1 MKKILLTIALLSLS
15 QFSFS
20 CDEACKRA
28 KAEAANNVKFASYLN
43 AKYCKSTGVDFLI
56 QGRKSLQTY
65 KDKQLPTAHRGG
77 AKNIRNFILQRKD
90 WLQECDTYLQLTE
103 QGRIFRDK
111 DSTDKI
117 ITAMNGTA
125 AELEKIMKRPKAD
138 VESLELV
145 TAPAATKFDDLFKLV
160 DAHYLELQR
169 RGLL

>member
-1 MKKILLTIALLSLS
+1 MKKILIIISLLSLS
-15 QFSFS
+15 SFAFS

-56 QGRKSLQTY
+56 QGRKSLQSY
-65 KDKQLPTAHRGG
+65 KEKQLPTGHRGG

-90 WLQECDTYLQLTE
+90 WLQECDNYLQLTD
-103 QGRIFRDK
+103 QGRVFRDK

-117 ITAMNGTA
+117 IAAMSGTA
-125 AELEKIMKRPKAD
+125 DELEKIMKRPQGN

-145 TAPAATKFDDLFKLV
+145 TAPAASKFDDLFKLV
-160 DAHYLELQR
+160 DAQYLELQR

>member
-20 CDEACKRA
+20 CDEACKRT
-28 KAEAANNVKFASYLN
+28 KAETANNVKFASYLN
-43 AKYCKSTGVDFLI
+43 VKYCKSTGIDFLM
-56 QGRKSLQTY
+56 QGRKSLQSY
-65 KDKQLPTAHRGG
+65 RDKQLLTAHRGG

-90 WLQECDTYLQLTE
+90 WLQECDNYLELTE

-117 ITAMNGTA
+117 IAAMTGTA
-125 AELEKIMKRPKAD
+125 NELEKIMKRPK
-138 VESLELV
+138 VELENLELV
-145 TAPAATKFDDLFKLV
+145 VAPAGQKFDELFKLV
-160 DAHYLELQR
+160 DGHYLELQR

>member
-15 QFSFS
+15 QFSLS

-28 KAEAANNVKFASYLN
+28 KAETANNVKFASYLN
-43 AKYCKSTGVDFLI
+43 VKYCKSTGLDFLM

-65 KDKQLPTAHRGG
+65 RDKQLPTAHRGG
-77 AKNIRNFILQRKD
+77 AKNIRNFILQRRD
-90 WLQECDTYLQLTE
+90 WLQECDNYLELTE

-117 ITAMNGTA
+117 MTAMTGTA
-125 AELEKIMKRPKAD
+125 EELHKIMRRPKAE
-138 VESLELV
+138 VESLDLV
-145 TAPAATKFDDLFKLV
+145 TAPAAAKFDELFKLI